1 MTHELH
7 QLLKAYLSCHE
18 QNHKAVLVTLVSL
31 NGSSYRKPGVRMMIT
46 QSGQMIGAVSGGCV
60 EKEIK
65 LQAEEVFQT
74 HQPKMMTYDGR
85 YRLGC
90 EGILHLLIEPMT
102 LSPDNTQTIIDH
114 LENRGSLHLSTH
126 YQTGLGLQPESG
138 SIIKVGNITYPIHPQ
153 IQPQG
158 KAVFVQNLPALFEL
172 FIFGAE
178 HDSVALS
185 ELAAKLGWRVTIVAP
200 ADEQK
205 SIEHFTGAIN
215 LLTPLYDQVA
225 DLPITDETAVVLMTH
240 SISKDVQYLC
250 ALNSKRPAYLGL
262 LGPAQRRE
270 QLITQLLEFRPE
282 TDEAFIE
289 LLRGPAGINIGA
301 LSAHEI
307 AVSIIAEIL
316 AVTRS
321 AQLIALK
328 DKTGAI
334 HD

>member
-7 QLLKAYLSCHE
+7 QLLKAHLSYHE
-18 QNHKAVLVTLVSL
+18 HNQKVVLVTLVSL

-46 QSGQMIGAVSGGCV
+46 ESGQMIGAVSGGCV

-65 LQAEEVFQT
+65 LQAQEVFQT
-74 HQPKMMTYDGR
+74 NKPKMMTYDGR

-90 EGILHLLIEPMT
+90 EGILHLLIEPMALNLEET
-102 LSPDNTQTIIDH
+102 KSIIDH
-114 LENRGSLHLSTH
+114 LENRGSLSVSTH
-126 YQTGLGLQPESG
+126 YQIDIGLQPDSG
-138 SIIKVGNITYPIHPQ
+138 SLITVSNQVFPIHSKVRPE
-153 IQPQG
+153 G
-158 KAVFVQNLPALFEL
+158 KSVFTQNLPALFEL

-185 ELAAKLGWRVTIVAP
+185 EFAEKLGWQVTIVAP

-205 SIEHFTGAIN
+205 SIEHFTGAAN

-225 DLPITDETAVVLMTH
+225 ELPITAESAVMLMTH
-240 SISKDVQYLC
+240 NLSKDVQYLC
-250 ALNSKRPAYLGL
+250 ALSNTRPAYLGL
-262 LGPAQRRE
+262 LGPARRRE
-270 QLITQLLEFRPE
+270 QLIAQLLDFRPE
-282 TDEAFIE
+282 TDDTFIE
-289 LLRGPAGINIGA
+289 LLRGPAGIDIGA

-307 AVSIIAEIL
+307 AVSIIGEIL

-321 AQLIALK
+321 AKLIPLK
-328 DKTGAI
+328 EKAGAI

>member
-7 QLLKAYLSCHE
+7 QLLKAHLSYHE
-18 QNHKAVLVTLVSL
+18 HNHKVVLVTLVSL

-46 QSGQMIGAVSGGCV
+46 ESGQMIGAVSGGCV

-65 LQAEEVFQT
+65 LQAQEVFQT
-74 HQPKMMTYDGR
+74 NKPKMMTYDGR

-90 EGILHLLIEPMT
+90 EGILHLLIEPMALNLEET
-102 LSPDNTQTIIDH
+102 KAIIDH
-114 LENRGSLHLSTH
+114 LENRGSLSVSTH
-126 YQTGLGLQPESG
+126 YQIEIGLQPDSG
-138 SIIKVGNITYPIHPQ
+138 SLIAVSNQVFPIHQKVRPE
-153 IQPQG
+153 G
-158 KAVFVQNLPALFEL
+158 KAVFTQNLLALFDL

-185 ELAAKLGWRVTIVAP
+185 ELASKLGWQVTIVAP

-205 SIEHFTGAIN
+205 SLEYFTGAAN

-225 DLPITDETAVVLMTH
+225 ELPITAESAVMLMTH
-240 SISKDVQYLC
+240 NLSKDVQYLC
-250 ALNSKRPAYLGL
+250 ALSNTRPAYLGL
-262 LGPAQRRE
+262 LGPARRRE
-270 QLITQLLEFRPE
+270 QLIAQLLDFRPE
-282 TDEAFIE
+282 TDDAFIE
-289 LLRGPAGINIGA
+289 RLRGPAGIDIGA

-307 AVSIIAEIL
+307 AISIIGEIL

-321 AQLIALK
+321 AQLIPLK
-328 DKTGAI
+328 DKAGAI